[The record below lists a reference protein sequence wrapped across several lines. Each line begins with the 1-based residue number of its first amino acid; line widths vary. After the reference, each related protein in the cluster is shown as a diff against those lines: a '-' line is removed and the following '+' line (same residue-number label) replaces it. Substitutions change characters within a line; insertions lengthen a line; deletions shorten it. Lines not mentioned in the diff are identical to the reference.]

1 MNFYVIELILILSVV
16 LGGALVSYFNATNK
30 NQYIKLALAF
40 SGGFLLA
47 VIFQHLLPELY
58 GAHEG
63 HEQHAHGSLPVFQVG
78 MFILL
83 GFLVQLVLEYFSGG
97 IEHGHVHVHKG
108 QAMPWTLFISLSV
121 HSVLEGIPLGNMLI
135 PGIDVNDHFL
145 SWNGSFF
152 WGIVFHQIPVAI
164 ALMTLLLA
172 TRLSRKKAWAILI
185 AFGLMTPLGVFL
197 GLGITTEQLG
207 LNVNMILAV
216 VVGMFLHISTTII
229 FETTENHKFNLL
241 KLVSILVGVTL
252 ALGIF

>member
-1 MNFYVIELILILSVV
+1 MNFYIVELLLVGSVV
-16 LGGALVSYFNATNK
+16 LGGIIVSYLNATNK
-30 NQYIKLALAF
+30 NQYIKLALSF

-58 GAHEG
+58 GAHHG
-63 HEQHAHGSLPVFQVG
+63 HAHEAHNALPVFQVG
-78 MFILL
+78 VFILL

-97 IEHGHVHVHKG
+97 IEHGHVHIQKG

-121 HSVLEGIPLGNMLI
+121 HSVIEGIPLGNMLQFDTDQS
-135 PGIDVNDHFL
+135 GSVASNESFL
-145 SWNGSFF
+145 
-152 WGIVFHQIPVAI
+152 WGIVFHQVPVAI

-172 TRLSRKKAWAILI
+172 TKLKRSNAWLILL

-207 LNVNMILAV
+207 LNVQLILAV

-241 KLVSILVGVTL
+241 KLLSILLGSGL
-252 ALGIF
+252 ALGLF

>member
-1 MNFYVIELILILSVV
+1 MNFYAIELILLFSVAF
-16 LGGALVSYFNATNK
+16 GGGVVSFLNATNK

-63 HEQHAHGSLPVFQVG
+63 HTHAHAEALPTFQVG
-78 MFILL
+78 VFILL

-108 QAMPWTLFISLSV
+108 QAMPWALFISLSV
-121 HSVLEGIPLGNMLI
+121 HSVIEGIPLGNMLQ
-135 PGIDVNDHFL
+135 IDTDQTAVPYNA
-145 SWNGSFF
+145 SFF

-172 TRLSRKKAWAILI
+172 TKLKRRDAWLVLM
-185 AFGLMTPLGVFL
+185 AFGFMTPLGVFL

-207 LNVNMILAV
+207 LNVQLILAV

-241 KLVSILVGVTL
+241 KLLSILLGVSL
-252 ALGIF
+252 ALGLF

>member
-1 MNFYVIELILILSVV
+1 MNFYVVELLLIASVV
-16 LGGALVSYFNATNK
+16 LGGAVVSYFKATNK

-58 GAHEG
+58 GSHEG
-63 HEQHAHGSLPVFQVG
+63 HAHAHTEVLPTFQVG
-78 MFILL
+78 VFILL

-108 QAMPWTLFISLSV
+108 QAMPWALFVSLSV
-121 HSVLEGIPLGNMLI
+121 HSVIEGIPLGNMLQI
-135 PGIDVNDHFL
+135 GTDPNHQAEF
-145 SWNGSFF
+145 NGSFL
-152 WGIVFHQIPVAI
+152 WGIIFHQIPVAI

-172 TRLSRKKAWAILI
+172 TRLQKRNAWLILL
-185 AFGLMTPLGVFL
+185 AFGLMTPLGVLL

-207 LNVNMILAV
+207 LNVQLILAV

-241 KLVSILVGVTL
+241 KLLSILIGSGL
-252 ALGIF
+252 ALSIF

>member
-1 MNFYVIELILILSVV
+1 MNFYTIELILLFSVAI
-16 LGGALVSYFNATNK
+16 GGGVVSFLNATNK

-63 HEQHAHGSLPVFQVG
+63 HAHIHAEALPTFQVG
-78 MFILL
+78 VFILV

-121 HSVLEGIPLGNMLI
+121 HSIIEGIPLGNMLQF
-135 PGIDVNDHFL
+135 GIDMDH
-145 SWNGSFF
+145 SHVPYNASFF
-152 WGIVFHQIPVAI
+152 WGIVFHQIPVSI

-172 TRLSRKKAWAILI
+172 TRLKRRDAWLILM
-185 AFGLMTPLGVFL
+185 AFGFMTPLGVFL

-207 LNVNMILAV
+207 LNVQLILAV

-241 KLVSILVGVTL
+241 KLLSILLGSGL
-252 ALGIF
+252 ALGLF

>member
-1 MNFYVIELILILSVV
+1 MNFYTVELLLLGSVV
-16 LGGALVSYFNATNK
+16 LGGAVVSYLKATNK

-63 HEQHAHGSLPVFQVG
+63 HTHASTEALPTFQVG
-78 MFILL
+78 VFILL

-108 QAMPWTLFISLSV
+108 QAMPWALFISLSV
-121 HSVLEGIPLGNMLI
+121 HSIIEGIPLGNMLQVGLDAHN
-135 PGIDVNDHFL
+135 PAAF
-145 SWNGSFF
+145 NGSFL
-152 WGIVFHQIPVAI
+152 WGIIFHQIPVAI
-164 ALMTLLLA
+164 ALMTLLMA
-172 TRLSRKKAWAILI
+172 TKLQKRSAWLILL
-185 AFGLMTPLGVFL
+185 AFGFMTPLGVLL

-207 LNVNMILAV
+207 LNVQLILAV

-241 KLVSILVGVTL
+241 KLLSILVGSTL

>member
-1 MNFYVIELILILSVV
+1 MNFYIIELVLLLSVV
-16 LGGALVSYFNATNK
+16 VGGIVVSALNATNK

-58 GAHEG
+58 GAHHG
-63 HEQHAHGSLPVFQVG
+63 HAHDTHQVLPVFEVG
-78 MFILL
+78 IYILL

-121 HSVLEGIPLGNMLI
+121 HSVIEGIPLGNMLQVGLEHQTV
-135 PGIDVNDHFL
+135 PFNA
-145 SWNGSFF
+145 SFF

-164 ALMTLLLA
+164 ALMTLLMA
-172 TRLSRKKAWAILI
+172 TQLSRKQAWLILL
-185 AFGLMTPLGVFL
+185 AFGLMTPFGVFL

-207 LNVNMILAV
+207 LNVNVILAI

-241 KLVSILVGVTL
+241 KLLSILVGVGL
-252 ALGIF
+252 ATGIF

>member
-1 MNFYVIELILILSVV
+1 MNFYAIELILLFSVAF
-16 LGGALVSYFNATNK
+16 GGGVVSFLNATNK

-63 HEQHAHGSLPVFQVG
+63 HAHAHTDSLPTFQVG
-78 MFILL
+78 VFILL

-121 HSVLEGIPLGNMLI
+121 HSVIEGIPLGNMLQI
-135 PGIDVNDHFL
+135 GVENTAVPYNA
-145 SWNGSFF
+145 SFF

-164 ALMTLLLA
+164 ALMTLLMA
-172 TRLSRKKAWAILI
+172 TKLKRRDAWLILM
-185 AFGLMTPLGVFL
+185 AFGFMTPLGVFL

-207 LNVNMILAV
+207 LNVQLILAE
-216 VVGMFLHISTTII
+216 VVGMFG
-229 FETTENHKFNLL
+229 
-241 KLVSILVGVTL
+241 LVGSGRTEV
-252 ALGIF
+252 ARAIFGADDACPRTGRGGRRGRSFP